1 LKTFFFIFYFHSFI
15 HSIQHL
21 SMPSFTPVSPIRD
34 FKGDTTINVL
44 STPAFCPTPAVNAL
58 KLEPIEPTQLFPPIS
73 IQPNSPS
80 SLNFGTPDYKRHFSS
95 YLEPT
100 PPPAPSAP
108 IPINDLKWM
117 NMKDSSSSSSSS
129 WSSSSCSCTLLSSSE
144 SDFSSS
150 SFDSSSSSGLSTSE
164 SSESIQFK
172 WSATP

>member
-1 LKTFFFIFYFHSFI
+1 MTS
-15 HSIQHL
+15 S
-21 SMPSFTPVSPIRD
+21 SSNFTPISPIRD
-34 FKGDTTINVL
+34 LKGDTTVNVL
-44 STPAFCPTPAVNAL
+44 STPAFCPTPAIHTS

-80 SLNFGTPDYKRHFSS
+80 SLQFGTPDYKRHFSS

-100 PPPAPSAP
+100 PPPPSSAP
-108 IPINDLKWM
+108 IPINNLKMM
-117 NMKDSSSSSSSS
+117 NTKDSSSSS

-150 SFDSSSSSGLSTSE
+150 SFESSSSSGLSKSD

>member
-1 LKTFFFIFYFHSFI
+1 MTS
-15 HSIQHL
+15 S
-21 SMPSFTPVSPIRD
+21 SSSFTPISPIRD
-34 FKGDTTINVL
+34 LKGDTTVNVL
-44 STPAFCPTPAVNAL
+44 STPAFYPTPAIHTS

-80 SLNFGTPDYKRHFSS
+80 SLQFGTPDYKRHFSS

-100 PPPAPSAP
+100 PPPPSSAP
-108 IPINDLKWM
+108 IPINNLKMM
-117 NMKDSSSSSSSS
+117 NTKDSSSSS

-150 SFDSSSSSGLSTSE
+150 SFESSSSSGLSKSD

>member
-1 LKTFFFIFYFHSFI
+1 MTS
-15 HSIQHL
+15 
-21 SMPSFTPVSPIRD
+21 SFTPVSPVRD

-44 STPAFCPTPAVNAL
+44 STPAFCPTPAIHTS
-58 KLEPIEPTQLFPPIS
+58 KLEPIEPTQLFPPITPIH

-80 SLNFGTPDYKRHFSS
+80 SLQFGTPDYKRHFSS

-100 PPPAPSAP
+100 PPPVSAP
-108 IPINDLKWM
+108 IMIKTTNDLKLM
-117 NMKDSSSSSSSS
+117 NMTDSSSSSSSS
-129 WSSSSCSCTLLSSSE
+129 SSWSSSSSSCSCTLLSSSE

-150 SFDSSSSSGLSTSE
+150 SFESSSSSGLSKSE

>member
-1 LKTFFFIFYFHSFI
+1 MTSN
-15 HSIQHL
+15 
-21 SMPSFTPVSPIRD
+21 FTPISPIRD
-34 FKGDTTINVL
+34 LEGDTTVNVL
-44 STPAFCPTPAVNAL
+44 STPAFCPTPAIHTS
-58 KLEPIEPTQLFPPIS
+58 KLEPIEPTQLFPPITPIS

-100 PPPAPSAP
+100 PPPPSSAP
-108 IPINDLKWM
+108 IPINNSKM
-117 NMKDSSSSSSSS
+117 MKTNLSSSSS

-150 SFDSSSSSGLSTSE
+150 SFESSSSSGLSKSD